1 MNLRLLEYFVAVAR
15 ERHFARAAAACNVS
29 QPTLSAG
36 IAALE
41 EQLGRRLIQR
51 DRRFTGLTDEGRA
64 ALPWAQQAIAMIE
77 GLEHAAE
84 LAHGPLTG
92 TLRLGVIPAAVPVVG
107 QFARALAAAHAG
119 LALSVRS
126 LTSREIERGLAA
138 FELDAGITYLDHE
151 PPASVLAA
159 PLYAE
164 RAMFL
169 CHCDALDQDCTAI
182 SWPAA
187 LSFPLCLLHEGM
199 QNRRILDDHLSRK
212 GLAVRPLA
220 TADSYVALLA
230 MVEAGPFATIVP
242 DAYADII
249 PSGGWAR
256 IMPFEDPLPPSRIG
270 LIVLDRAPIGPLANA
285 ALATARS
292 LNVSG

>member
-1 MNLRLLEYFVAVAR
+1 VNLRLLEYFVAVAR
-15 ERHFARAAAACNVS
+15 EQHFARAAAACNVS

-41 EQLGRRLIQR
+41 EQLGRRLVQR

-92 TLRLGVIPAAVPVVG
+92 TLRLGVIPAAMPVVG

-151 PPASVLAA
+151 PPTSVLAA

-169 CHCDALDQDCTAI
+169 CHRDRLDDRAGI
-182 SWPAA
+182 GWSAA
-187 LSFPLCLLHEGM
+187 LSFPLCLLHAGM

-212 GLAVRPLA
+212 GLAARPSA

-230 MVEAGPFATIVP
+230 MAEAGPFATIVP
-242 DAYADII
+242 DTYADII

-256 IMPFEDPLPPSRIG
+256 IVPFDDPLPPSRIG
-270 LIVLDRAPIGPLANA
+270 LIVLDRAPIGPLASA

-292 LNVSG
+292 LAILL

>member
-92 TLRLGVIPAAVPVVG
+92 TLRLGAIPAAMPVVG
-107 QFARALAAAHAG
+107 QFARALASAHPD
-119 LALSVRS
+119 LTLSVRS

-151 PPASVLAA
+151 PPASALAA

-169 CHCDALDQDCTAI
+169 CRRDTMEADCVAI
-182 SWPAA
+182 GWPAA

-242 DAYADII
+242 DTYADII
-249 PSGGWAR
+249 PRGGWAR
-256 IMPFEDPLPPSRIG
+256 MIPFEDPLPPSRIG
-270 LIVLDRAPIGPLANA
+270 LIVLDRAPIGPLASA

-292 LNVSG
+292 LTVSV

>member
-1 MNLRLLEYFVAVAR
+1 VNLRLLEYFVAVAR

-92 TLRLGVIPAAVPVVG
+92 TLRLGVIPAAMPVVG
-107 QFARALAAAHAG
+107 QFARALATAHAD
-119 LALSVRS
+119 LVLSVRS

-151 PPASVLAA
+151 PPTSVLAA

-164 RAMFL
+164 KAMFL
-169 CHCDALDQDCTAI
+169 CHRDRLDDCVGIGWST
-182 SWPAA
+182 A

-212 GLAVRPLA
+212 GLAARPSA

-242 DAYADII
+242 DTYAEII

-256 IMPFEDPLPPSRIG
+256 IAPFDDPLPPSRIG
-270 LIVLDRAPIGPLANA
+270 LIVLDRAPIGPLASA

-292 LNVSG
+292 LAALL

>member
-1 MNLRLLEYFVAVAR
+1 VNLRLLEYFVAVAR
-15 ERHFARAAAACNVS
+15 EQHFARAAAACNVS

-92 TLRLGVIPAAVPVVG
+92 TLRLGVIPAAMPVVG
-107 QFARALAAAHAG
+107 QFARALSAAHAG

-151 PPASVLAA
+151 PPTSVLAA

-164 RAMFL
+164 RSMFL
-169 CHCDALDQDCTAI
+169 CHRDRLDDCAAI
-182 SWPAA
+182 GWSKA
-187 LSFPLCLLHEGM
+187 LSFPLCLLHAGM

-212 GLAVRPLA
+212 GLAVRASA

-242 DAYADII
+242 DTYADII

-256 IMPFEDPLPPSRIG
+256 IVPFDDPLPPSRIG
-270 LIVLDRAPIGPLANA
+270 LIVLDRAPIGPLASA

-292 LNVSG
+292 LTVLP

>member
-92 TLRLGVIPAAVPVVG
+92 TLR
-107 QFARALAAAHAG
+107 
-119 LALSVRS
+119 S
-126 LTSREIERGLAA
+126 
-138 FELDAGITYLDHE
+138 
-151 PPASVLAA
+151 
-159 PLYAE
+159 
-164 RAMFL
+164 
-169 CHCDALDQDCTAI
+169 
-182 SWPAA
+182 
-187 LSFPLCLLHEGM
+187 
-199 QNRRILDDHLSRK
+199 
-212 GLAVRPLA
+212 
-220 TADSYVALLA
+220 
-230 MVEAGPFATIVP
+230 
-242 DAYADII
+242 
-249 PSGGWAR
+249 
-256 IMPFEDPLPPSRIG
+256 
-270 LIVLDRAPIGPLANA
+270 DR
-285 ALATARS
+285 
-292 LNVSG
+292 

>member
-1 MNLRLLEYFVAVAR
+1 
-15 ERHFARAAAACNVS
+15 VS

-64 ALPWAQQAIAMIE
+64 ALPWAQQAIAMID

-92 TLRLGVIPAAVPVVG
+92 TLRLGVIPAAMPMVG
-107 QFARALAAAHAG
+107 QFARALASAHAD
-119 LALSVRS
+119 LMLSVRS

-151 PPASVLAA
+151 PPTSVLAA

-169 CHCDALDQDCTAI
+169 CHRDRLDDCAGI
-182 SWPAA
+182 GWSAA

-212 GLAVRPLA
+212 GLAVRPSA

-242 DAYADII
+242 DTYAEIV
-249 PSGGWAR
+249 PGGGWAR
-256 IMPFEDPLPPSRIG
+256 IVPFDDPLPPSRVG
-270 LIVLDRAPIGPLANA
+270 LIVLDRAPIGPLASA

-292 LNVSG
+292 VAVLL

>member
-36 IAALE
+36 ISALE

-51 DRRFTGLTDEGRA
+51 DRRFAGLTDEGRA

-92 TLRLGVIPAAVPVVG
+92 TLRLGVIPAAMPVVG
-107 QFARALAAAHAG
+107 QFARALAATHPN
-119 LALSVRS
+119 LVPTVRS

-151 PPASVLAA
+151 PPTSALAA

-169 CHCDALDQDCTAI
+169 CHRDALGDCTGI
-182 SWPAA
+182 DWRTA

-242 DAYADII
+242 DTYAEIV

-256 IMPFEDPLPPSRIG
+256 IVPFDDPLPPSHIG
-270 LIVLDRAPIGPLANA
+270 LIVLDRAPIGPLASA

-292 LNVSG
+292 MVALL